1 MNFRVYAQFICASFL
16 AVIQKFVLVRASS
29 RTLHGV
35 SFASALFKFCFA
47 CRRADTPMPLH
58 ESEAIVLQSYPLGEA
73 DRLVSFLS
81 RTMGRMRGVAAGSRR
96 PKSRFGSTLERLS
109 HVRIWFF
116 ERETR
121 ELVRINQCE
130 IIESFVDAFR
140 DYDSSVGLSLF
151 SEITQSV
158 LPDREASDANFRLL
172 LLCAQTVKRTGKV
185 EPALAYFTLWTV
197 KLGGWLP
204 PLDACSRCGRSLS
217 NADAAPP
224 VYFLPSASAIVCAN
238 CRKPGMRLIGPPMLA
253 AMRRML
259 SERLDRLAQDA
270 VPPRTAREVTEIM
283 LDVIEHQ
290 IDRKLTSR
298 ELMESA

>member
-1 MNFRVYAQFICASFL
+1 
-16 AVIQKFVLVRASS
+16 
-29 RTLHGV
+29 
-35 SFASALFKFCFA
+35 
-47 CRRADTPMPLH
+47 MPLH

-73 DRLVSFLS
+73 DRLVSFFS
-81 RTMGRMRGVAAGSRR
+81 RSMGRMRGVAAGARR
-96 PKSRFGSTLERLS
+96 PKSRFGSALERLS

-151 SEITQSV
+151 SEITQAV

-172 LLCAQTVKRTGKV
+172 LLCVQAVKRTRKV
-185 EPALAYFTLWTV
+185 EPALAYFTVWTV

-204 PLDACSRCGRSLS
+204 RLDACSRCGRALH
-217 NADAAPP
+217 ADAEPAQPA
-224 VYFLPSASAIVCAN
+224 YFLPSASAIVCGN
-238 CRKPGMRLIGPPMLA
+238 CRRPGMRVMSPAALA
-253 AMRRML
+253 AVRRML
-259 SERLDRLAQDA
+259 AERLDRLNEDS
-270 VPPRTAREVTEIM
+270 VPPRAAREVTEVM
-283 LDVIEHQ
+283 LDIVEHQ

-298 ELMESA
+298 ELLESA